1 MRGNSHR
8 AAACILLVNK
18 NSQHAVDDD
27 YKNILNALSI
37 KKAVYNVNKDG
48 KDDEHFNMRII
59 MQLLKPDSK
68 FLYYSSLNLSPLNDQ
83 LIIVEEIKMNILAKS
98 CFAPGLITLISNLVA
113 SQGNINTD
121 NFEEDWIK
129 EYAAGMGYEIY
140 RVKIDEYDF
149 QNGFTFGR
157 IAEIALKNYST
168 IVFAMEI

>member
-1 MRGNSHR
+1 MRGTSHR

-18 NSQHAVDDD
+18 NSKHAVDDD

-48 KDDEHFNMRII
+48 KDDEHFIMRII
-59 MQLLKPDSK
+59 MQLLKPESK

-113 SQGNINTD
+113 S
-121 NFEEDWIK
+121 
-129 EYAAGMGYEIY
+129 
-140 RVKIDEYDF
+140 
-149 QNGFTFGR
+149 
-157 IAEIALKNYST
+157 
-168 IVFAMEI
+168 

>member
-1 MRGNSHR
+1 
-8 AAACILLVNK
+8 
-18 NSQHAVDDD
+18 
-27 YKNILNALSI
+27 
-37 KKAVYNVNKDG
+37 
-48 KDDEHFNMRII
+48 
-59 MQLLKPDSK
+59 
-68 FLYYSSLNLSPLNDQ
+68 
-83 LIIVEEIKMNILAKS
+83 MNILAKS

-121 NFEEDWIK
+121 DFEEDWIK